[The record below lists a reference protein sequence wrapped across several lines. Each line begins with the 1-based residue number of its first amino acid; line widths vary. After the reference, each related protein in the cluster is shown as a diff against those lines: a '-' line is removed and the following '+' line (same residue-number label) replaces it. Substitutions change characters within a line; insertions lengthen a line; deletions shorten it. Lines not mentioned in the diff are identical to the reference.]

1 MEEKLNELLKK
12 GMFNDVRLSRL
23 GYGTFRKT
31 RALPVYTKSEELSE
45 EAAVLKKRAL
55 SLMENADIR
64 SAKQCQIGAIF
75 CHLQA
80 IIAMDQSDVS
90 ATVSEYKA
98 LEKYINDVLA
108 FYNTRDHVKFVATLK
123 YALFNIKF
131 HYLHQEGILM
141 QRSIESAQHFNAKHF
156 LYFLKEYRSLGD
168 IFSESP
174 VVDFI
179 VARVDNL
186 ENTMKT
192 KMRIQKKPQA
202 K

>member
-12 GMFNDVRLSRL
+12 GVFNDVRLSRL

-31 RALPVYTKSEELSE
+31 RTPAVHTKSEELSE

-55 SLMENADIR
+55 SLMESADIR
-64 SAKQCQIGAIF
+64 GAKQCQMGAIF

-80 IIAMDQSDVS
+80 ILAMDQSDIS
-90 ATVSEYKA
+90 ANVNEYRSLA
-98 LEKYINDVLA
+98 KYIVDVLA
-108 FYNTRDHVKFVATLK
+108 FYNTRDHAKFVASLK

-131 HYLHQEGILM
+131 HYLHLEGILM
-141 QRSIESAQHFNAKHF
+141 QRSIETAQHFTAKHF
-156 LYFLKEYRSLGD
+156 LYFLKEYRSLSD
-168 IFSESP
+168 IFNESP

-179 VARVDNL
+179 IAKVGDL

-192 KMRIQKKPQA
+192 KMRIQKGAQEK
-202 K
+202 